1 MQDDAMPFFIF
12 LWTPEAEQHLA
23 QHGVT
28 CGEFEEIVSRPGRAT
43 ASRSSGHP
51 IAFGRTS
58 AGRYLACVYELVD
71 EITVLP
77 ITAYEPELL
86 P

>member
-1 MQDDAMPFFIF
+1 MQDVGMPFFIF

-28 CGEFEEIVSRPGRAT
+28 RGVFEEIVSRPGRT
-43 ASRSSGHP
+43 TVSRSSGHP

-58 AGRYLACVYELVD
+58 TGRYLAGVYELVD
-71 EITVLP
+71 EVTVSP